1 MEPVPVMNVLAKVDT
16 GVDVDD
22 ENFATYLDPTL
33 IRSARLIFETY
44 FAVHPEIERP
54 LGVAI
59 NRITHRGKII
69 FSGKPVL
76 LPQECFIPFDL
87 IESSGY

>member
-1 MEPVPVMNVLAKVDT
+1 MNVLAKVDT
-16 GVDVDD
+16 DVAVDD
-22 ENFATYLDPTL
+22 DNFTAYLDPTL
-33 IRSARLIFETY
+33 IRSARLIYETY

>member
-1 MEPVPVMNVLAKVDT
+1 MELVPSMNLTAKVDAEF
-16 GVDVDD
+16 DVND
-22 ENFATYLDPTL
+22 EDYTAYLDPML
-33 IRSARLIFETY
+33 IRSARLIYETY
-44 FAVHPEIERP
+44 FAVHPEIDRP

-69 FSGKPVL
+69 FTGKPVL
-76 LPQECFIPFDL
+76 LPQECFVPFEL